1 MKSKKQF
8 IIIICLIAAVDAC
21 LIFLFVRFGVW
32 NWFITVPL
40 PESGVWHNETLH
52 MDIDFDRFYDV
63 GGDCVTV
70 YSSDGKTKTKYNLGG
85 LERGNSVEI
94 HPIRDGYIIDTEVL
108 LEGTYVYY
116 DTNIFTITS
125 DRNITYEFHRS
136 DSAAYWKQ

>member
-8 IIIICLIAAVDAC
+8 VIIICLIAAVNAC

-32 NWFITVPL
+32 KWFITEPL
-40 PESGVWHNETLH
+40 PKSGVWHNETLH

-70 YSSDGKTKTKYNLGG
+70 YSSDGKTKTKYNLGV
-85 LERGNSVEI
+85 LERGNSVDI